1 MATDVADHAGPSGTP
16 TVTTE
21 LAVTG
26 MTCGTCAARIQ
37 KKLGRLPGVE
47 ASVNYASGRAR
58 VTHPPEQDPAELV
71 AAVTGLGF
79 GAAPAAPLVPAATP
93 GAPDPALPAPRPA
106 PEGAAGHAAATP
118 ASGTAAE
125 APPDPEIGVLR
136 HRALVCLALTL
147 PIIAV
152 SMNPA
157 WQFRYWQWFCLVL
170 AAPVVIWG
178 GWRFHSAAARHLRHL
193 SATMDTLVS
202 VGTLAAFGWSLWT
215 LFFGGAGLG
224 GMRHGIY
231 LVPQP
236 DQFDGSRTIYLE
248 TAAAITT
255 AALLGRWIERR
266 GRRRALGVS
275 AALMTPPALEA
286 RVVAGARELPVP
298 VDRVQPGDRVAV
310 AAGEPFPLDGRVVE
324 GRSSVDAG
332 AMTGESTPID
342 IESGA
347 EVLAGTRNETA
358 RVVVETTRA
367 AGDTQWARMA
377 RRVQEAQEGKT
388 AIQRLADRISAFFV
402 PVVMLVALF
411 TLLFWGVSGEGWGFA
426 VAAGMAVLVV
436 ACPCALGLAT
446 PTALA
451 VATGRGA
458 QLGIL
463 LRGPEVLE
471 STRRV
476 DTIVLDKTGT
486 VTTGRMTLRGLAT
499 TGGVG
504 RDEVLARVGALEA
517 RLEHPVARAIA
528 AAARDEVPEYVERAG
543 VADVEALDGL
553 GVVGTV
559 DGTRVLAG
567 RRRLFDEWRV
577 PLASELDA
585 ALDDAAARGATTVVV
600 AWDDGSGTLRA
611 RAVLAVADTVREGSA
626 EAVAEMRAR
635 GLRPVLLTGDN
646 PAAARSVAAE
656 VGIDPGDV
664 VAEVL
669 PTEKADEVRRLQENG
684 ATVAMVGDGVND
696 AAALAQSDLGVAM
709 GTGTAMAI
717 EAGDVTLVRDDLR
730 AVPDALRLARRALGT
745 IRGNLFWAFAYNVA
759 ALPLAVAGLLNPMI
773 AGVTMALSS
782 VFVVG
787 NSLRLRRFR
796 P

>member
-1 MATDVADHAGPSGTP
+1 VATDVAESAGPAGTEVAGA
-16 TVTTE
+16 TGTTE

-37 KKLGRLPGVE
+37 RRLGRLPGVE
-47 ASVNYASGRAR
+47 ASVNYATGRAR
-58 VTHPPEQDPAELV
+58 VTHPAGQDPAELV
-71 AAVTGLGF
+71 AAVTTLGF
-79 GAAPAAPLVPAATP
+79 GAAPVERLVPAS
-93 GAPDPALPAPRPA
+93 
-106 PEGAAGHAAATP
+106 AAATVP
-118 ASGTAAE
+118 TPRRAPE
-125 APPDPEIGVLR
+125 APAGPAPAAAADPELAELR

-147 PIIAV
+147 PVIAV
-152 SMNPA
+152 AMNPD
-157 WQFRYWQWFCLVL
+157 WQFRYWQWFSLVL
-170 AAPVVIWG
+170 TAPVVVWG
-178 GWRFHSAAARHLRHL
+178 GWRFHRNAARHLRHL

-202 VGTLAAFGWSLWT
+202 VGTLAAFGWSLVT
-215 LFFGGAGLG
+215 LFLGGAGLG
-224 GMRHGIY
+224 GMRHGLY
-231 LVPQP
+231 LLPTP
-236 DQFDGSRTIYLE
+236 DQFDGARTIYLE

-275 AALMTPPALEA
+275 AALLAPPATEA
-286 RVVAGARELPVP
+286 RVVVGDRELPVP
-298 VDRVQPGDRVAV
+298 VDGVRPGDRIAV
-310 AAGEPFPLDGRVVE
+310 DAGEPFPLDGRVVE
-324 GRSSVDAG
+324 GRTSVDAG
-332 AMTGESTPID
+332 SMTGESAPLD
-342 IESGA
+342 VEPGA

-377 RRVQEAQEGKT
+377 RRVQEAQAGKT
-388 AIQRLADRISAFFV
+388 AIQRLADRISAWFV
-402 PVVMLVALF
+402 PVVMLVAVN
-411 TLLFWGVSGEGWGFA
+411 TLLFWGVSGAGWGFA
-426 VAAGMAVLVV
+426 IAAGMAVLVV

-486 VTTGRMTLRGLAT
+486 VTTGRMGLRAVHT
-499 TGGVG
+499 TGGAT
-504 RDEVLARVGALEA
+504 RDEVLARAGALEA

-528 AAARDEVPEYVERAG
+528 AAARDEVASPL
-543 VADVEALDGL
+543 ADARDVQTLDGL

-559 DGTRVLAG
+559 DGMRVLAG
-567 RRRLFDEWRV
+567 RRRLLDERGVAV
-577 PLASELDA
+577 PDDLRDALDA
-585 ALDDAAARGATTVVV
+585 AAAQGATTVLV
-600 AWDDGSGTLRA
+600 AWDDGTGALRA
-611 RAVLAVADTVREGSA
+611 RAVLAVADAVREGSA
-626 EAVAEMRAR
+626 DAVARMRAR

-646 PAAARSVAAE
+646 PVAARAVAAE
-656 VGIDPGDV
+656 VGIDADDV

-669 PTEKADEVRRLQENG
+669 PTEKADEVRRLQSGG
-684 ATVAMVGDGVND
+684 AVVAMVGDGVND
-696 AAALAQSDLGVAM
+696 AAALAQADLGVAM

-730 AVPDALRLARRALGT
+730 AVPDALALARRTLGT

>member
-1 MATDVADHAGPSGTP
+1 MATDVADSTAAASPE

-37 KKLGRLPGVE
+37 RKLGRLPGVE
-47 ASVNYASGRAR
+47 ASVNYATGRAR
-58 VTHPPEQDPAELV
+58 VTHPPEQDTDELV
-71 AAVTGLGF
+71 AAVRTLGF
-79 GAAPAAPLVPAATP
+79 GATAAQPLVPAGGGVPAPRTAP
-93 GAPDPALPAPRPA
+93 ESAPRPTSSTAAPEAEDAPDPELS
-106 PEGAAGHAAATP
+106 E
-118 ASGTAAE
+118 
-125 APPDPEIGVLR
+125 LR

-147 PIIAV
+147 PVMAV
-152 SMNPA
+152 AMNPD

-170 AAPVVIWG
+170 TAPVVIWG
-178 GWRFHSAAARHLRHL
+178 GYRFHRAALRHLRHL

-224 GMRHGIY
+224 GMRHALY
-231 LVPQP
+231 LVPRP

-248 TAAAITT
+248 AAAAITT
-255 AALLGRWIERR
+255 AALLGRWIELR

-275 AALMTPPALEA
+275 SSLMAPPATEA
-286 RVVAGARELPVP
+286 RVVVGDRELPVP
-298 VDRVQPGDRVAV
+298 VGGVQPGDHIAV
-310 AAGEPFPLDGRVVE
+310 GAGEPFPLDGRVVE
-324 GRSSVDAG
+324 GRSTVDAG
-332 AMTGESTPID
+332 AMTGESAPVDVEPGT
-342 IESGA
+342 

-358 RVVVETTRA
+358 RLVVETTRA

-377 RRVQEAQEGKT
+377 RRVEEAQAGKT
-388 AIQRLADRISAFFV
+388 AIQRLADRISAWFV
-402 PVVMLVALF
+402 PVVILVAIN
-411 TLLFWGVSGEGWGFA
+411 TLLFWGVSGAGWGFA

-486 VTTGRMTLRGLAT
+486 VTTGRMTLQTLRT
-499 TGGVG
+499 TDGVG
-504 RDEVLARVGALEA
+504 RDEVLARAGALEA

-528 AAARDEVPEYVERAG
+528 AAARDELTEAAFTSAEVTD
-543 VADVEALDGL
+543 VAPLDGL

-559 DGTRVLAG
+559 DGVRVLAG
-567 RRRLFDEWRV
+567 RHRLFVERGVDV
-577 PLASELDA
+577 PADLQR
-585 ALDDAAARGATTVVV
+585 ALDDAAGQGATTVLV
-600 AWDDGSGTLRA
+600 AWDDENGVLRA
-611 RAVLAVADTVREGSA
+611 RAVLAVADGVREGSA
-626 EAVAEMRAR
+626 EAVAQMRAS

-646 PAAARSVAAE
+646 PAAARAVAAE
-656 VGIDPGDV
+656 VGIDEADV

-669 PTEKADEVRRLQENG
+669 PTEKADEVRRLQEGG

-696 AAALAQSDLGVAM
+696 AAALAQADLGVAM

-730 AVPDALRLARRALGT
+730 AVPVALRLARRTLST

>member
-1 MATDVADHAGPSGTP
+1 MATDVADSTAAASAE

-37 KKLGRLPGVE
+37 RKLGRLPGVE
-47 ASVNYASGRAR
+47 ASVNYATGRAR
-58 VTHPPEQDPAELV
+58 VTHPPEQDTDELV
-71 AAVTGLGF
+71 AAVRTLGF
-79 GAAPAAPLVPAATP
+79 GATAAQPLVPAGGGVPAPRTAPESAARPTATSTTAAP
-93 GAPDPALPAPRPA
+93 GVEDAPDPELS
-106 PEGAAGHAAATP
+106 E
-118 ASGTAAE
+118 
-125 APPDPEIGVLR
+125 LR

-147 PIIAV
+147 PVMAV
-152 SMNPA
+152 AMNPD

-170 AAPVVIWG
+170 TAPVVIWG
-178 GWRFHSAAARHLRHL
+178 GYRFHKAAARHLRHL

-224 GMRHGIY
+224 GMRHALY
-231 LVPQP
+231 LIPRP
-236 DQFDGSRTIYLE
+236 DQFDGSRTVYLE
-248 TAAAITT
+248 AAAAITT
-255 AALLGRWIERR
+255 AALLGRWIELR

-275 AALMTPPALEA
+275 SSLMAPPATEA
-286 RVVAGARELPVP
+286 RVVVGDRELPVP
-298 VDRVQPGDRVAV
+298 VDGVQPGDRIAV
-310 AAGEPFPLDGRVVE
+310 GAGEPFPLDGRVVE
-324 GRSSVDAG
+324 GRSTVDAG
-332 AMTGESTPID
+332 AMTGESAPVDVEPGT
-342 IESGA
+342 

-358 RVVVETTRA
+358 RLVVETTRA

-377 RRVQEAQEGKT
+377 RRVEEAQAGKT
-388 AIQRLADRISAFFV
+388 AIQRLADRISAWFV
-402 PVVMLVALF
+402 PVVILVAIN
-411 TLLFWGVSGEGWGFA
+411 TLLFWGASGAGWGFA

-486 VTTGRMTLRGLAT
+486 VTTGRMTLQTLRT
-499 TGGVG
+499 TEGVG
-504 RDEVLARVGALEA
+504 RDEVLARAGALEA

-528 AAARDEVPEYVERAG
+528 AAARDEVASTSAEVTD
-543 VADVEALDGL
+543 VAPLDGL

-559 DGTRVLAG
+559 DGVRVLAG
-567 RRRLFDEWRV
+567 RHRLFVERGVDV
-577 PLASELDA
+577 PADLQR
-585 ALDDAAARGATTVVV
+585 ALDDAAGQGATTVLV
-600 AWDDGSGTLRA
+600 AWDDESGVLRA
-611 RAVLAVADTVREGSA
+611 RAVLAVADGVREGSKD
-626 EAVAEMRAR
+626 AVAQMRAS

-646 PAAARSVAAE
+646 PAAARAVAAE
-656 VGIDPGDV
+656 VGIDAADV

-669 PTEKADEVRRLQENG
+669 PTEKADEVRRLQEGG

-696 AAALAQSDLGVAM
+696 AAALAQADLGVAM

-730 AVPDALRLARRALGT
+730 AVPVALRLARRTLST

-787 NSLRLRRFR
+787 NSLRLRRFT

>member
-1 MATDVADHAGPSGTP
+1 MATDVAESAGPAGT
-16 TVTTE
+16 TAADTRVTTE

-37 KKLGRLPGVE
+37 RKLGRLPGVE
-47 ASVNYASGRAR
+47 ASVNYASARAR
-58 VTHPPEQDPAELV
+58 VTHPADQDPAELV

-79 GAAPAAPLVPAATP
+79 GAEPVAPRIPVPSPRSAPEQSQHRAATPAAPAE
-93 GAPDPALPAPRPA
+93 GAPDPEL
-106 PEGAAGHAAATP
+106 
-118 ASGTAAE
+118 AE
-125 APPDPEIGVLR
+125 LR
-136 HRALVCLALTL
+136 HRALVCLALSL
-147 PIIAV
+147 PVIAV
-152 SMNPA
+152 AMNPD
-157 WQFRYWQWFCLVL
+157 WQFRYWQWFSLVL
-170 AAPVVIWG
+170 TAPVIVWG
-178 GWRFHSAAARHLRHL
+178 GWRFHRAAAKNLRHGA
-193 SATMDTLVS
+193 ATMDTLVS
-202 VGTLAAFGWSLWT
+202 VGTLAAFGWSLWA
-215 LFFGGAGLG
+215 LFQGGAGLG
-224 GMRHGIY
+224 GMRHALY
-231 LVPQP
+231 LLPRP

-248 TAAAITT
+248 AAAAITT

-266 GRRRALGVS
+266 GRHRALGVS
-275 AALMTPPALEA
+275 ASLMEPPAAEA
-286 RVVAGARELPVP
+286 RVVVGDRELPVP
-298 VDRVQPGDRVAV
+298 VGGVQPGDRVAV
-310 AAGEPFPLDGRVVE
+310 AAGEPFPLDGRIVE
-324 GRSSVDAG
+324 GRSTVDAG
-332 AMTGESTPID
+332 AMTGESAPVDVEQGT
-342 IESGA
+342 

-377 RRVQEAQEGKT
+377 RRVQEAQAGKT
-388 AIQRLADRISAFFV
+388 AIQRLADRISAWFV
-402 PVVMLVALF
+402 PVVILVAVN
-411 TLLFWGVSGEGWGFA
+411 TLLFWGVSGAGWGFA
-426 VAAGMAVLVV
+426 IAAGMAVLVV

-471 STRRV
+471 SSRRV

-486 VTTGRMTLRGLAT
+486 VTTGRMTLRAVHT
-499 TGGVG
+499 TPGTG

-517 RLEHPVARAIA
+517 KLEHPVARAIA
-528 AAARDEVPEYVERAG
+528 ATAREELPGKLGQAEG
-543 VADVEALDGL
+543 VRPLDGL
-553 GVVGTV
+553 GVEGTV
-559 DGTRVLAG
+559 DGVRVLAG
-567 RRRLFDEWRV
+567 RRRLFDDRGVAV
-577 PLASELDA
+577 PDALAH
-585 ALDDAAARGATTVVV
+585 ALEQAAAHGATTVLA
-600 AWDDGSGTLRA
+600 AWDDGSGELAA
-611 RAVLAVADTVREGSA
+611 RAVLEVADGVREGSA
-626 EAVAEMRAR
+626 EAVAEMKNR

-646 PAAARSVAAE
+646 PAAARAVAAE
-656 VGIDPGDV
+656 VGIDPDDV

-669 PTEKADEVRRLQENG
+669 PTEKADEVRRLQEQG
-684 ATVAMVGDGVND
+684 RVVAMVGDGVND
-696 AAALAQSDLGVAM
+696 AAALAQADLGVAM

-730 AVPDALRLARRALGT
+730 AVPDALRLARRTLGT